1 MPIKMCV
8 LSPGLLEYDFLWTC
22 HDSSSRSPVAGHGGD
37 ASHLS
42 YAGRCRAGL
51 DQGTLRPAEVSAVT
65 E

>member
-22 HDSSSRSPVAGHGGD
+22 HDLSIRSPVAGHGGD

-42 YAGRCRAGL
+42 YAERCRAGL
-51 DQGTLRPAEVSAVT
+51 DQGILWLAEVSAVT
-65 E
+65 K